1 MCIGIF
7 KQGSVWLGMF
17 YLVMPLS
24 QDIIPLLLEDNV
36 AFELPLAYRE
46 SLVTEL
52 KTQSQRMDEED
63 EATDSITLERQ
74 AVVCNI
80 IREVLEGRP
89 ANTAFWLSL
98 ENCTEKH
105 LDLVFSVSVFFYFET
120 QAIPLMSRHL
130 LLSRLKTW
138 VRGDFSDL

>member
-7 KQGSVWLGMF
+7 KQGSVWLDMF

-46 SLVTEL
+46 SLITEL

-74 AVVCNI
+74 AMVCNI

-89 ANTAFWLSL
+89 TNTAFWLSL

-130 LLSRLKTW
+130 LLSRLKT
-138 VRGDFSDL
+138 

>member
-1 MCIGIF
+1 
-7 KQGSVWLGMF
+7 
-17 YLVMPLS
+17 MPLS
-24 QDIIPLLLEDNV
+24 QDIVSLLLEDNV

-63 EATDSITLERQ
+63 EASESITLERQ
-74 AVVCNI
+74 AMVCNI

-98 ENCTEKH
+98 ENCTAKH
-105 LDLVFSVSVFFYFET
+105 LDLVFSVSFFLSILKH

-130 LLSRLKTW
+130 LLSRLKT
-138 VRGDFSDL
+138 

>member
-1 MCIGIF
+1 MCIGII
-7 KQGSVWLGMF
+7 KQDIVWVDMF

-36 AFELPLAYRE
+36 TFELPLAYRE
-46 SLVTEL
+46 SLVAEL

-105 LDLVFSVSVFFYFET
+105 LDLVFSVSVFS
-120 QAIPLMSRHL
+120 I
-130 LLSRLKTW
+130 LKHKP
-138 VRGDFSDL
+138 SL

>member
-7 KQGSVWLGMF
+7 KQGSVWLHVF
-17 YLVMPLS
+17 CLVMPLS

-74 AVVCNI
+74 AMVCNI

-105 LDLVFSVSVFFYFET
+105 LDLVFSVSFFFHFET
-120 QAIPLMSRHL
+120 QAIRLMSRHL
-130 LLSRLKTW
+130 LLSRLKT
-138 VRGDFSDL
+138 G

>member
-1 MCIGIF
+1 
-7 KQGSVWLGMF
+7 
-17 YLVMPLS
+17 MPLS

-74 AVVCNI
+74 AMVCNI

-105 LDLVFSVSVFFYFET
+105 LDLVFSVSFFS
-120 QAIPLMSRHL
+120 I
-130 LLSRLKTW
+130 LKHKP
-138 VRGDFSDL
+138 SL